1 MVGITSSSP
10 FTHRVRIFPN
20 LHPRSLMEEFSVR
33 NQGSELIAFSTPD
46 LEIDGG
52 DGQEANSSV
61 VMPRLVHNTA
71 DSEPVGVT
79 HCL

>member
-1 MVGITSSSP
+1 
-10 FTHRVRIFPN
+10 
-20 LHPRSLMEEFSVR
+20 MEEFSVR